1 MDINVDFSVNF
12 SGNQLPAL
20 HKKEGETGIPDSE
33 KFPVGVKRPKPE
45 ENVIMELRD
54 VQNFLYMLIG
64 ANLKVTENGKF
75 VGTTLNLS
83 A

>member
-1 MDINVDFSVNF
+1 MDINVDFNVNF

-20 HKKEGETGIPDSE
+20 HKREGEPIVSDAE
-33 KFPVGVKRPKPE
+33 IFPKGTKRSKPE
-45 ENVIMELRD
+45 ENVLMELKD

-64 ANLKVTENGKF
+64 GDLRVAEKGKF
-75 VGTTLNLS
+75 AGKTLNLS

>member
-20 HKKEGETGIPDSE
+20 HKKESETVVQDAE
-33 KFPVGVKRPKPE
+33 NFPKEARRLKPE
-45 ENVIMELRD
+45 ENVIMELKD

-64 ANLKVTENGKF
+64 GDLKVMESGKF
-75 VGTTLNLS
+75 AGNELNLS